1 MVFASLP
8 FIFFIFPLFLVID
21 FLSQKKNIIRNCSLI
36 GVSLFF
42 YSFDGDNSSFTV
54 LICYG
59 LLNYLFGY
67 ILEVSKSKS
76 EVCRRLLLI
85 IFVVINI
92 LALVFYKY
100 AYWIV
105 SLFQESGIVENIN
118 FKHRALPLG
127 ISFFTFHAVSYLID
141 ISRGELNGKSKFINF
156 LTYFF
161 MFPHLIAGPIVR
173 FKQVT
178 DDLDNRTYDSNLFN
192 YGLYRFILGVN
203 KKILIAN
210 SVAPMADLAFAYN
223 ITDISMLDAW
233 VGAIAYMLQ
242 IYFDFSA
249 YSDMAIGLAAIAG
262 FRFSENFM
270 SPYKSRSI
278 KEFWRRWHISLS
290 SWLRDY
296 VYIPLGGSRVRTSRI
311 YFNLITVFF
320 LCGLWHGA
328 NFTFV
333 VWGLYNGLFLILE
346 RLFLGKVL
354 ERIPSILTH
363 LYAVFVVLIGWVI
376 FRSDNLTQAV
386 DYLSVMF
393 GFNNFGNVSICSYK
407 VLNYIAFVAGII
419 ISFISIKKFDSSN
432 SKEASIS
439 TLTYSFNSVLFILS
453 ILVMYFGAQNP
464 FIYFNF

>member
-1 MVFASLP
+1 MVFASLH
-8 FIFFIFPLFLVID
+8 FIFFVFPLFLIAD
-21 FLSQKKNIIRNCSLI
+21 CISHKKNLIRNCSLI
-36 GVSLFF
+36 AISLFF
-42 YSFDGDNSSFTV
+42 YSFDGDKSSFKV
-54 LICYG
+54 LIYYG
-59 LLNYLFGY
+59 VLNYLFGY
-67 ILEVSKSKS
+67 ILEIAKSRGEFCK
-76 EVCRRLLLI
+76 RFLLI
-85 IFVVINI
+85 AFVAINI

-105 SLFQESGIVENIN
+105 SLLQESGVAENIN

-127 ISFFTFHAVSYLID
+127 ISFFTFHAVSYLMD

-233 VGAIAYMLQ
+233 LGAIAYMLQ

-249 YSDMAIGLAAIAG
+249 YSDMAIGLAAMAG

-278 KEFWRRWHISLS
+278 KVFWRRWHISLS

-346 RLFLGKVL
+346 RLFLVKVL

-376 FRSDNLTQAV
+376 FRADNLTQAV

-393 GFNNFGNVSICSYK
+393 GISNYGNASICSYK
-407 VLNYIAFVAGII
+407 VLNYIAFVVGIV
-419 ISFISIKKFDSSN
+419 ISFLTLKKFDSSN

-439 TLTYSFNSVLFILS
+439 TLTYGINSVLFILS

>member
-1 MVFASLP
+1 
-8 FIFFIFPLFLVID
+8 
-21 FLSQKKNIIRNCSLI
+21 
-36 GVSLFF
+36 
-42 YSFDGDNSSFTV
+42 
-54 LICYG
+54 
-59 LLNYLFGY
+59 
-67 ILEVSKSKS
+67 
-76 EVCRRLLLI
+76 
-85 IFVVINI
+85 
-92 LALVFYKY
+92 
-100 AYWIV
+100 
-105 SLFQESGIVENIN
+105 
-118 FKHRALPLG
+118 
-127 ISFFTFHAVSYLID
+127 
-141 ISRGELNGKSKFINF
+141 
-156 LTYFF
+156 

-178 DDLDNRTYDSNLFN
+178 DDLDNRSYDSNLFN

-223 ITDISMLDAW
+223 ITDISTLDAW

-249 YSDMAIGLAAIAG
+249 YSDMAIGLAAMAG

-376 FRSDNLTQAV
+376 FRAENLTQAV

-393 GFNNFGNVSICSYK
+393 GINNFGNVSICSYK
-407 VLNYIAFVAGII
+407 VLNYIAFVAGMI
-419 ISFISIKKFDSSN
+419 ISFITIKKFDSSN

>member
-1 MVFASLP
+1 MVFASLH
-8 FIFFIFPLFLVID
+8 FIFFVFPLFLIAD
-21 FLSQKKNIIRNCSLI
+21 CISHKKNLIRNCSLI
-36 GVSLFF
+36 AISLFF
-42 YSFDGDNSSFTV
+42 YSFDGDKSSFKV
-54 LICYG
+54 LIYYG
-59 LLNYLFGY
+59 VLNYLFGY
-67 ILEVSKSKS
+67 ILEIAKSRGEFCK
-76 EVCRRLLLI
+76 RFLLI
-85 IFVVINI
+85 AFVAINI

-105 SLFQESGIVENIN
+105 SLLQESGVAENIN

-127 ISFFTFHAVSYLID
+127 ISFFTFHAVSYLMD

-233 VGAIAYMLQ
+233 EGAIAYMLQ

-249 YSDMAIGLAAIAG
+249 YSDMAIGLAAMAG

-296 VYIPLGGSRVRTSRI
+296 VYIPLGGSRVITSRI

-354 ERIPSILTH
+354 ERIPSLLTH

-376 FRSDNLTQAV
+376 FRADNLTQAV

-393 GFNNFGNVSICSYK
+393 GISNYGNASICSYK
-407 VLNYIAFVAGII
+407 VLNYIAFVVGIV
-419 ISFISIKKFDSSN
+419 ISFLTLKKFDSSN

-439 TLTYSFNSVLFILS
+439 TLTYGINSVLFILS

>member
-1 MVFASLP
+1 MVFASLH
-8 FIFFIFPLFLVID
+8 FIFFVFPLFLIAD
-21 FLSQKKNIIRNCSLI
+21 CISHKKNLIRNCSLI
-36 GVSLFF
+36 AISLFF
-42 YSFDGDNSSFTV
+42 YSFDGDKSSFKV
-54 LICYG
+54 LIYYG
-59 LLNYLFGY
+59 VLNYLFGY
-67 ILEVSKSKS
+67 ILEIAKSRGEFCK
-76 EVCRRLLLI
+76 RFLLI
-85 IFVVINI
+85 AFVAINI
-92 LALVFYKY
+92 LDLVFYKY

-105 SLFQESGIVENIN
+105 SLLQESGVAENIN

-127 ISFFTFHAVSYLID
+127 ISFFTFHAVSYLMD

-233 VGAIAYMLQ
+233 LGAIAYMLQ

-249 YSDMAIGLAAIAG
+249 YSDMAIGLAAMAG

-354 ERIPSILTH
+354 ERIPSLLTH

-376 FRSDNLTQAV
+376 FRADNLTQAV

-393 GFNNFGNVSICSYK
+393 GISNYGNASICSYK
-407 VLNYIAFVAGII
+407 VLNYIAFVVGIV
-419 ISFISIKKFDSSN
+419 ISFLTLKKFDSSN

-439 TLTYSFNSVLFILS
+439 TLTYGINSVLFILS